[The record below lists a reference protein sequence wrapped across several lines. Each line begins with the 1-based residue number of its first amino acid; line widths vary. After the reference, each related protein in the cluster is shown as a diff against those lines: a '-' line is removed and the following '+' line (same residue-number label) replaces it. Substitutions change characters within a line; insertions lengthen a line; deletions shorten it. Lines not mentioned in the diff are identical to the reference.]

1 MKAHLTLALVFAGA
15 PALANITEISALQVG
30 TTVTISGVVER
41 ITDEDEFRLADSS
54 GAVLVYVGSNMVPFD
69 VGETIT
75 VEGIVDRDLG
85 VLEVYAR
92 QATRADGSALIF
104 NHNDD

>member
-1 MKAHLTLALVFAGA
+1 MKAFLTLALVIAGT
-15 PALANITEISALQVG
+15 PALANVTEISALQVG
-30 TTVTISGVVER
+30 TNATISGVVER

-54 GAVLVYVGSNMVPFD
+54 GSVLVYIGSNIVPFN

-75 VEGIVDRDLG
+75 IEGIVDRDFG

-92 QATRADGSALIF
+92 EATRADGSTLVF
-104 NHNDD
+104 DHRDD

>member
-1 MKAHLTLALVFAGA
+1 MKAHLILALVFAGA

-30 TTVTISGVVER
+30 TTATITGVVER

-54 GAVLVYVGSNMVPFD
+54 GAVLVYVGSNIVPFD